1 MTSRAD
7 HELWDQVW
15 HADDVNVAY
24 FATAYRLP
32 GVVMFFAERDDAP
45 EFDVARI
52 HHVPR
57 GAESATIQAIIQ
69 HYARHGRRPRLQLG
83 PLHAAVWDE
92 PLRQASLVRC
102 AGDLDYFAVPRS
114 LRLPEAQDVRV
125 LQVESAADAESF
137 STVQAAGFGL
147 SPEHHAWDLELVHR
161 HRRGGCHSFYMAM
174 LAGQVVGAARRAHL
188 PDGTVVLAALATLP
202 AARGRGVGTSILAC
216 MIDDAWQ
223 AGARVVCGAVD
234 SGSEPARMY
243 QRLGFQTLF
252 TTPFF
257 ASSRVSVL
265 A

>member
-1 MTSRAD
+1 MTPRAA

-24 FATAYRLP
+24 FATAHRLP
-32 GVVMFFAERDDAP
+32 GAVMFTAERDDAP

-52 HHVPR
+52 HRVSR
-57 GAESATIQAIIQ
+57 GAERATIHAIVQ
-69 HYARHGRRPRLQLG
+69 HYARRGRCPRMQLG
-83 PLHAAVWDE
+83 PLLAAAWDE
-92 PLRQASLVRC
+92 SLRQSDFVRC
-102 AGDLDYFAVPRS
+102 AEALDYFSIPRS
-114 LRLPEAQDVRV
+114 VRLPTAQDVRV
-125 LQVESAADAESF
+125 LQVESDADAESF

-161 HRRGGCHSFYMAM
+161 HRRSGCHTFYMAM

-188 PDGTVVLAALATLP
+188 PDGTAVLAALATLP
-202 AARGRGVGTSILAC
+202 AARGRGVGTSILAR

-223 AGARVVCGAVD
+223 AGARIVCGAVD

-243 QRLGFQTLF
+243 RRLGFQTLF

-257 ASSRVSVL
+257 ALSQVPVMG
-265 A
+265 